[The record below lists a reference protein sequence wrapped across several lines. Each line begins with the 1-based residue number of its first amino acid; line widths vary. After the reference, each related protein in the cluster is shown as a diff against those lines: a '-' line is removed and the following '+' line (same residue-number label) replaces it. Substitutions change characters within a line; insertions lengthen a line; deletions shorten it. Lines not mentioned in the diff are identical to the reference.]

1 MIGGWCPSSTR
12 TIASWKYVVKKF
24 HCSFV
29 FSIVDL
35 VILIWYNFLFA
46 WIKTN
51 FYRTKDKLA
60 TKKKNKLFYCV
71 KSVRIRSYSGPH
83 FPAFGLNTERYGISL
98 RTQSECGKMRTRT
111 TPNTDAFHAVQNH
124 LLSWVIF
131 FRLTHIFIILS
142 SLRLYPKFIRF
153 YLDEFLSHFNVQ
165 SCYCLWSNW
174 THPSGQNVFLKRTR
188 YMG

>member
-71 KSVRIRSYSGPH
+71 KSVHIRSYSGPH

-98 RTQSECGKMRTRT
+98 RIQFECGKMRTRI
-111 TPNTDAFHAVQNH
+111 TPNTNTFYTVFRGVFRSQSNIYGELKTVKY
-124 LLSWVIF
+124 LL
-131 FRLTHIFIILS
+131 RTAS
-142 SLRLYPKFIRF
+142 S
-153 YLDEFLSHFNVQ
+153 
-165 SCYCLWSNW
+165 
-174 THPSGQNVFLKRTR
+174 
-188 YMG
+188 